1 MRAFRRSIIAA
12 GLSLSFACGGTALT
26 KPEAAALLPK
36 AIESTLQKQL
46 PALVY
51 CMTAATGFTFNN
63 MSQLDL
69 VATFQNL
76 QDKKTLYEPLAA
88 DLIRI
93 ELQEFPFNASRPPPD
108 PSCDAVHA
116 DAKRGGYTSGQMR
129 LAVVRTKLTQKA
141 IAAGI
146 PHGTPIA
153 VATRELVDVAAITPG
168 RDGSTSVKYT
178 WRWQPTKMAEAMAFS
193 PGPPHDATA
202 RFRRVDGAWRV
213 EDAGVAK

>member
-1 MRAFRRSIIAA
+1 MRRHWIVAA
-12 GLSLSFACGGTALT
+12 ALFTIGCGGSALT

-36 AIESTLQKQL
+36 AIEATLQKQL

-51 CMTAATGFTFNN
+51 CMTAASGFTFSN

-88 DLIRI
+88 GLIRI
-93 ELQEFPFNASRPPPD
+93 ELQEFPFNPSRPSPD
-108 PSCDAVHA
+108 PSCDTLHA
-116 DAKRGGYTSGQMR
+116 ESKRGGYTSGQMR
-129 LAVVRTKLTQKA
+129 LAVVRTKPTEKA
-141 IAAGI
+141 TAAGL
-146 PHGTPIA
+146 PSGTPID
-153 VATRELVDVAAITPG
+153 VATRELVDVTSITPN

-178 WRWQPTKMAEAMAFS
+178 WRWKATKIGEAMSVAAGTPS
-193 PGPPHDATA
+193 EATA

-213 EDAGVAK
+213 EDSGVTK